1 MPVQVGEIVE
11 GTITDIMEYGVFV
24 KLPEKKSG
32 LVHISEVSREYVKDI
47 HEIVKVGDTVKV
59 KVLSVDDNGK
69 ISLSIKKALPRE
81 ERNTQVKKERFN
93 DFQSKKPQEPMTLD
107 DMLSKFMK
115 DSDERQLDLKRN
127 IEGKRGASRRR

>member
-11 GTITDIMEYGVFV
+11 GKITDIMEYGVFV
-24 KLPEKKSG
+24 KLDDNKSG

-47 HEIVKVGDTVKV
+47 HDVVNVGDTVKV
-59 KVLSVDDNGK
+59 KVLSIDEKGK

-81 ERNTQVKKERFN
+81 ERRPRQN
-93 DFQSKKPQEPMTLD
+93 DFQPKKPQEPLTLD
-107 DMLSKFMK
+107 DMLSKFLK

-127 IEGKRGASRRR
+127 IEGKRGSSRRR